1 MLIKGFSGGLVKN
14 LSATQE
20 TQVRSLGQKDPL
32 EKEMATH
39 SNIRAWRTPWTES
52 LAGYSLCGH
61 KESDMTKRQSMSTC
75 VLSKENLELFQF
87 PQQIKLPQP
96 YISLS
101 WDFPP

>member
-39 SNIRAWRTPWTES
+39 SNILAWRTPWTES
-52 LAGYSLCGH
+52 VAGYSLWGH
-61 KESDMTKRQSMSTC
+61 KESDITKRQSTS
-75 VLSKENLELFQF
+75 VLSKENLVLFQF
-87 PQQIKLPQP
+87 PQQTKLAQP